1 MTESINKKEVDLLEV
16 IGVEDKLPL
25 KKAIPLSIQHLF
37 AMFGSS
43 VLVPILLKIDP
54 ATVLFFNGI
63 GTLLYAFITKRKIP
77 AYLGSSFAF
86 ISPVL
91 LLMGEGYSFT
101 EVQSGFVVSGLL
113 FAIIAIIV
121 GFVGTGWIRKLF
133 PPASMGAIVT
143 IIGLELAPIAADMAG
158 FPVGL

>member
-1 MTESINKKEVDLLEV
+1 MTESVQNKEVELLEV

-25 KKAIPLSIQHLF
+25 KKAIPLSVQHLF

-43 VLVPILLKIDP
+43 VLVPILLNIDP

-101 EVQSGFVVSGLL
+101 
-113 FAIIAIIV
+113 
-121 GFVGTGWIRKLF
+121 
-133 PPASMGAIVT
+133 
-143 IIGLELAPIAADMAG
+143 
-158 FPVGL
+158 